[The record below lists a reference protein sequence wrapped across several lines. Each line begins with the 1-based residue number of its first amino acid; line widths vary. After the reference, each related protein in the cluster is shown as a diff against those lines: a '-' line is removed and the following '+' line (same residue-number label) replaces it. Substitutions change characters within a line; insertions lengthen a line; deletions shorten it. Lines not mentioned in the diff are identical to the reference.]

1 MDNMP
6 DKLTEEEQ
14 NLALSAKDAYNLQ
27 EMCNTNGWKVLKEM
41 YFDAKLDECK
51 QYLFD
56 IKNTDPVM
64 IRAMVMRLDFIET
77 MLKDIEYTVKIG
89 LQSKEELAERKK
101 KEGK

>member
-1 MDNMP
+1 MP

-27 EMCNTNGWKVLKEM
+27 EMTNTNGWKVLKEM
-41 YFDAKLDECK
+41 YFDVKLDECR

-64 IRAMVMRLDFIET
+64 IRAMVMKLDFIET
-77 MLKDIEYTVKIG
+77 MLKDIQFTIDIG
-89 LQSKEELAERKK
+89 LQNKKELEERKEK
-101 KEGK
+101 K

>member
-1 MDNMP
+1 MT

-27 EMCNTNGWKVLKEM
+27 EMTNTNGWKVLKEM
-41 YFDAKLDECK
+41 YFDVKLEECR

-77 MLKDIEYTVKIG
+77 MLKDIQFTIDIG
-89 LQSKEELAERKK
+89 LQNKKELEERKEK
-101 KEGK
+101 K